1 MPRDAIENNVLLL
14 HFLSGTGFYILK
26 QYLSPNQ
33 KMTRKNISVDE
44 LIAASEKRGGY
55 FMPGMTYEQKRAFI
69 ESMLDYLESIGVIA
83 HDENE

>member
-55 FMPGMTYEQKRAFI
+55 FLPGMRAFI

-83 HDENE
+83 HDEDE